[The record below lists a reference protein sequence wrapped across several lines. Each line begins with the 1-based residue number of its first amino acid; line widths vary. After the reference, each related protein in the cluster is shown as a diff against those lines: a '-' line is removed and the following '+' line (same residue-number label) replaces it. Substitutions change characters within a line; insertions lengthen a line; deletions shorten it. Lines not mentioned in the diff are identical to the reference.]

1 MPFKHD
7 PMNFN
12 RESVAKY
19 LWNAHD
25 AIDKQVNYFKNCVN
39 TTMREYD
46 AAISHKV
53 DTDYP
58 TEVINKTIDLLQDEA
73 DRLIRMRNLI
83 ENMDTL

>member
-46 AAISHKV
+46 SAIAHKV

-73 DRLIRMRNLI
+73 DRLIRMRNII
-83 ENMDTL
+83 EAMDLQ

>member
-12 RESVAKY
+12 RNSVAKY

-25 AIDKQVNYFKNCVN
+25 AIDKQLNYFKTCVN

-46 AAISHKV
+46 AAISQHV

-73 DRLIRMRNLI
+73 DRLIRMRNI
-83 ENMDTL
+83 VEAMDLQ